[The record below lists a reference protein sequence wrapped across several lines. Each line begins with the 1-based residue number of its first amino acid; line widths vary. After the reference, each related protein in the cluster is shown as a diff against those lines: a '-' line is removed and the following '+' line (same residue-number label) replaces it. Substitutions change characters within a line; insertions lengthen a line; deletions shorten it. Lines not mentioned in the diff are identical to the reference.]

1 MKFKELIKKEI
12 EYYIN
17 ECNFTDEE
25 LEVFKRK
32 CNGES
37 RIEISMDLCMCE
49 EQVSRITSKINN
61 KIIKA
66 TKW

>member
-37 RIEISMDLCMCE
+37 RVEISMDLCMCVE
-49 EQVSRITSKINN
+49 KVTIITNNIKYKI
-61 KIIKA
+61 KRA
-66 TKW
+66 TQ